1 MEGRQLARALG
12 WFSIGLGLMEIV
24 APRRMAGRLG
34 LRGRHGLVRAFGLR
48 ELAAGTVILLD
59 DGRNPAWL
67 WARVAGD
74 LMDLG
79 LLETSHPYTRRRRKN
94 LLAAKAAVIGATALD
109 VLGAEGVRRQNRWAA

>member
-24 APRRMAGRLG
+24 APRRMANQLG
-34 LRGRHGLVRAFGLR
+34 LRGRHGLVRTFGLR
-48 ELAAGTVILLD
+48 EVAAGAAILLN
-59 DGRNPAWL
+59 DGRSPAWL

-79 LLETSHPYTRRRRKN
+79 LLESSHPYTRRRRRN

-109 VLGAEGVRRQNRWAA
+109 VLGAERVRRQNRWAA